1 MLDQI
6 RPLAIFAKVAEAGS
20 FRAAARHVGLSP
32 SVVSQQVAA
41 LEQRL
46 GVALIYRSTRS
57 FSLTPDGRQLLA
69 SAQAMV
75 AAAEEGFSHFSNLST
90 EPVGVLRLTV
100 PAILTASPVV
110 SCLTAFA
117 DTYPGIALRLSFSDS
132 RQDVIREGFDLAIRM
147 GWLKDSALKAKKL
160 GEVSRRLVSSPAY
173 AAKHKKPAS
182 PADLEAWRF
191 IRFEPRPDETE
202 LIHPKKGK
210 ATVLGEA
217 QISVDSSGAM
227 RHLVLA
233 GAGLATLLTFDAKAD
248 LDAGRLVEILPS
260 WRLPSPGIYAVWP
273 PNAPRQSL
281 ARKLVMFLEENLTRF
296 DG

>member
-6 RPLAIFAKVAEAGS
+6 RALAIFAKVAEAGS
-20 FRAAARHVGLSP
+20 FRAAARLVGLSP

-57 FSLTPDGRQLLA
+57 FSLTQDGQRLLA
-69 SAQAMV
+69 PAQAMV
-75 AAAEEGFSHFSNLST
+75 AAAEDGLSHFSGLST
-90 EPVGVLRLTV
+90 EPVGVLRVTI
-100 PAILTASPVV
+100 PAILTASPVIN
-110 SCLTAFA
+110 CLAAFA

-147 GWLKDSALKAKKL
+147 GWLKDSSLKAKKL
-160 GEVSRRLVSSPAY
+160 GEVSRRLVTSPTY
-173 AAKHKKPAS
+173 AAKHRKPTS
-182 PADLEAWRF
+182 PKDLEDWRF

-202 LIHPKKGK
+202 LIHPKLGK
-210 ATVLGEA
+210 TTVLGEA

-227 RHLVLA
+227 RHLALA

-248 LDAGRLVEILPS
+248 LEAGRLVEILPA

-281 ARKLVMFLEENLTRF
+281 TGKLVAFLEEKLTRF